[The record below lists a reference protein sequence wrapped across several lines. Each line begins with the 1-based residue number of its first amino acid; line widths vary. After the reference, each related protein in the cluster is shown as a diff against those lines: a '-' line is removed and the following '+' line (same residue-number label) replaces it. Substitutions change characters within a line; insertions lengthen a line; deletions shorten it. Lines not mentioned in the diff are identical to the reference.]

1 MNNPNKMLLIT
12 CLVLLI
18 NTNAYATS
26 IQPGDL
32 LISEIMANPNA
43 VADSNGEWFEIFNA
57 SANSIDL
64 NGLTIS
70 DDGSNSHT
78 INAGGSLFITP
89 GEYFVLG
96 NNADVMSN
104 GGYFSNYEYSGFSLS
119 NSSDQIIIQ
128 DNNFEIA
135 RLEYTGS
142 PFGVSGFSSELI
154 NQTINPDQTAYATS
168 PNELAFQYGDG
179 DFGTPGTSGSLILSS
194 NAPVPIPGAIWL
206 FASALIVGIR
216 RLTRATTVYKPTIDL

>member
-1 MNNPNKMLLIT
+1 MNNSKNMLLTT

-18 NTNAYATS
+18 STNAYATS
-26 IQPGDL
+26 IQIGDL
-32 LISEIMANPNA
+32 LISEVMANPNA
-43 VADSNGEWFEIFNA
+43 VSDSNGEWFEIFNA

-70 DDGSNSHT
+70 DDDSNSHT

-96 NNADVMSN
+96 NNGNITSN
-104 GGYFSNYEYSGFSLS
+104 GGYFANYVYSGFSLS
-119 NSSDQIIIQ
+119 NSSDQLIIQ
-128 DNNFEIA
+128 ENNFEIA

-142 PFGVSGFSSELI
+142 PFGVSGFSAEIL
-154 NQTINPDQTAYATS
+154 NQTINPDQTAYGTT

-206 FASALIVGIR
+206 FASALILSLR
-216 RLTRATTVYKPTIDL
+216 RLTTATTVYKPTIDL